1 MLFKKIIVAA
11 SLALVAGCTTVP
23 ITGRRQLTLVSDSEM
38 NTLAVTQY
46 KETLTTS
53 KLSTNATEVAM
64 VRRVG
69 QRIQAAV
76 EQYFQQQGQSSQL
89 AGYQWEFNLIDD
101 SKMVNAWC
109 MPGGKVAVYT
119 GILPITRDETG
130 LAVVMGHEIAHAVAK
145 HGAERMIDQ
154 MLAQL
159 GTTAVSTALTKNPGA
174 TQSIFASA
182 VGTGTSALA
191 QGALLKFSR
200 NQESEADHL
209 GLIFMAMA
217 GYNPAQAIP
226 FWERMA
232 AQSQNTTPEFLSS
245 HPADATRIADLQ
257 RLLPEAQK
265 YYKPR

>member
-1 MLFKKIIVAA
+1 MLKQLVLA
-11 SLALVAGCTTVP
+11 SSLLLATGCTTVP
-23 ITGRRQLTLVSDSEM
+23 ITGRRQLSLVPDSQM
-38 NTLAVTQY
+38 NSLAITQY
-46 KETLTTS
+46 KETLTTA
-53 KLSTNATEVAM
+53 KLSTNATDVAM

-76 EQYFQQQGQSSQL
+76 ELYFRQQNKSSQL
-89 AGYQWEFNLIDD
+89 EGYQWEFNLIDD
-101 SKMVNAWC
+101 PKTVNAWC

-119 GILPITRDETG
+119 GILPLTRDETG

-145 HGAERMIDQ
+145 HGSERMSDQ
-154 MLAQL
+154 IVAQY
-159 GTTAVSTALTKNPGA
+159 GAMAISTAITKDPAA
-174 TQSIFASA
+174 TNSLFASA
-182 VGTGTSALA
+182 VGTGTNAVA
-191 QGALLKFSR
+191 QGVLLKFSR

-245 HPADATRIADLQ
+245 HPADATRIADLK